1 VLTVPVLIAARL
13 KTISHSRGME
23 IPSLPR
29 QRMRLFQPSCYAVP
43 HPERWSAAFPPECWI
58 FIPRI
63 LLGFIGKGR
72 QPNISPQRRAI
83 IIPFLLLILC
93 TRGFSGLS
101 APRWHV
107 GTLALLL
114 PFSLFPSRWNLVSC
128 RRYFPYVR
136 FFVLLLSCTRFY
148 FALSSPFSYN
158 PFADLIGPSWGS
170 TAGFA
175 HYR

>member
-29 QRMRLFQPSCYAVP
+29 WARLLQPPRRAVSD
-43 HPERWSAAFPPECWI
+43 PERWSAAFPPERWI

-63 LLGFIGKGR
+63 LPGFIGKGR
-72 QPNISPQRRAI
+72 QPNISPQRRTI
-83 IIPFLLLILC
+83 VIPFLLLILC

-107 GTLALLL
+107 GAFRPAPVLSLSLSPELSVLSTLSCPLRRASPLMY
-114 PFSLFPSRWNLVSC
+114 SLFFRLS
-128 RRYFPYVR
+128 FA
-136 FFVLLLSCTRFY
+136 FFV
-148 FALSSPFSYN
+148 
-158 PFADLIGPSWGS
+158 
-170 TAGFA
+170 
-175 HYR
+175 